1 MPGEAHPLSKLEG
14 TFKKS
19 AAALMKAPVPFMLGG
34 GLACWARGGPE
45 TYNDLDLFVKPEDAK
60 RALDRL
66 VDAGMRAEHPP
77 EDWLLKAWDDDVLV
91 DLIFRPLGMEITDE
105 TFARCDVLNVIS
117 IRTPVMAIEDVLSTK
132 LLALTE
138 HFLDYEG
145 LLQVARSLREQVDW
159 PQVRA
164 RTADSPYARAFFSL
178 LTELEIVAAAATTER
193 PRTQVRVVSAP
204 ASS

>member
-1 MPGEAHPLSKLEG
+1 MPGESHPLSKLEG
-14 TFKKS
+14 TFKTS
-19 AAALMKAPVPFMLGG
+19 AAALMKASVPFMLGG

-45 TYNDLDLFVKPEDAK
+45 TYNDLDFFVKPEDAK
-60 RALDRL
+60 QALDTL
-66 VDAGMRAEHPP
+66 VDAGMRTEHPP
-77 EDWLLKAWDDDVLV
+77 EDWLVKAWDDDVLV
-91 DLIFRPLGMEITDE
+91 DIIFRPLGMEITDE
-105 TFARCDVLNVIS
+105 TLARCDVLNVLS

-145 LLQVARSLREQVDW
+145 LLQVARSLREQIDW

-164 RTADSPYARAFFSL
+164 RTAGSPYARAFFSL
-178 LTELEIVAAAATTER
+178 LAELDIVPAAATTER
-193 PRTQVRVVSAP
+193 PRTQIRVVSEP